1 MNIADLRKDYQKAAL
16 DIADVALEPFAQFQK
31 WFQEAVA
38 AQLPEPNAM
47 TLSTIAADQTP
58 DARVVLLKGIENNGF
73 IFYTNY
79 NSKKGE
85 QLAFQPVAALTF
97 LWLEL
102 ERQVRIKGTVE
113 KLSQAMNEAYF
124 NSRPRGSQIGAWA
137 SPQSQIIQNRAV
149 LEQRFEEFS
158 QKFAQTNPIPLPAF
172 WGGYIVKPYKVEF
185 WQGRSSRMHDR
196 ILYEKDATNDSWK
209 ISRLAP

>member
-149 LEQRFEEFS
+149 LEQRFEEFN

-196 ILYEKDATNDSWK
+196 ILYEKDATNGSWK